1 MSLILQ
7 LSPQHILV
15 PYFQD
20 RTILDKMEKKYFIAR
35 LVYSK
40 PQIIR
45 QHLLVISLLLDL
57 PCLSLQLYVDRE

>member
-1 MSLILQ
+1 MALILQ

-20 RTILDKMEKKYFIAR
+20 RTILDKTEKKYFIDP

>member
-1 MSLILQ
+1 MAFILQ
-7 LSPQHILV
+7 LLPQHILV

-20 RTILDKMEKKYFIAR
+20 KTILDKLEKKYFITP

-45 QHLLVISLLLDL
+45 QHFLVISLLLDRY
-57 PCLSLQLYVDRE
+57 P